1 MINGYAWH
9 HGKWRSR
16 GYVLYYIIT
25 YRYVLCCQLKKS
37 LAFFL
42 GRQSGRGKKLIREPA
57 GSAQPGDHRGLC
69 GSLAALRL
77 PARTRP
83 ATVEAL
89 IGLNQYLYDG
99 CGYAAR
105 DRCLTELIN
114 RLMFPRWRRRRWW
127 WWRSVFSRLFVGGW
141 QNCRIGWQFND

>member
-1 MINGYAWH
+1 MATPGTTVNDVRGVMCYIILLLIDTCCVAN
-9 HGKWRSR
+9 WRSR
-16 GYVLYYIIT
+16 L
-25 YRYVLCCQLKKS
+25 L
-37 LAFFL
+37 FFL

-114 RLMFPRWRRRRWW
+114 RLMFPRWRRRW

>member
-1 MINGYAWH
+1 MLPIEEVA
-9 HGKWRSR
+9 
-16 GYVLYYIIT
+16 
-25 YRYVLCCQLKKS
+25 CF
-37 LAFFL
+37 FFL
-42 GRQSGRGKKLIREPA
+42 AVRADGEKKLIREPA

-69 GSLAALRL
+69 GSLEALRL
-77 PARTRP
+77 LARTRP

-114 RLMFPRWRRRRWW
+114 LLMFPR
-127 WWRSVFSRLFVGGW
+127 
-141 QNCRIGWQFND
+141 